1 MPQHWIAYSVA
12 MKTIAISIDE
22 ETDNALDRLIEK
34 RGAAFKKGSKSRRI
48 RSQLVRTA
56 IREFVARKEQEER
69 EEKDRAAIVKHS
81 KLLARQLKALVSE
94 QAKL

>member
-1 MPQHWIAYSVA
+1 

-22 ETDNALDRLIEK
+22 ETEEALDRLIEK
-34 RGAAFKKGSKSRRI
+34 RGAAKEKRSKSRRI
-48 RSQLVRTA
+48 RSQLVRIA
-56 IREFVARKEQEER
+56 IREFVARKEKEER

-81 KLLARQLKALVSE
+81 KLLARQLKVLVSE